1 VVLQS
6 LQKKVVVI
14 RSHQLKNVK
23 QKNKIM
29 NTEGRKYFQRQEEEI
44 SNKYMSASGEGNVDN
59 TVKQAG
65 MGAGLFTMAVVLVGI
80 VYLSNK
86 ILAQK

>member
-1 VVLQS
+1 MNGHQYFS
-6 LQKKVVVI
+6 QK
-14 RSHQLKNVK
+14 
-23 QKNKIM
+23 
-29 NTEGRKYFQRQEEEI
+29 EEEI
-44 SNKYMSASGEGNVDN
+44 SNKYMSANGEGNVGN

>member
-1 VVLQS
+1 
-6 LQKKVVVI
+6 
-14 RSHQLKNVK
+14 
-23 QKNKIM
+23 M

-44 SNKYMSASGEGNVDN
+44 SNKYMSASGEGNVGN

-86 ILAQK
+86 ILAKK